1 MALLLLFV
9 PVIVVLLY
17 SFNASPSLV
26 VFHGFTLHWYS
37 SAISNSSI
45 RASLWTS
52 IEIAL
57 VTTVIT
63 AIAGSMLAFGL
74 HRGSRAIAAP
84 SDATLIARLVAPE
97 TATAV
102 ALLLLFTQVGVQL
115 DRFTIILGHIALCL
129 PFVAVIVRSRL
140 VSLNPEAEDAAMDLG
155 ATRVGALRLVAL
167 PALWPSI
174 AAASMLVFVLSFDD
188 FVTSYFTS
196 GIGVSPLP
204 IVIYSMLRF
213 GVTPAVNAI
222 GVMMMILSLAVTAVA
237 VALLRIARRRR
248 TALRPAAEAS

>member
-1 MALLLLFV
+1 MALLLLFT
-9 PVIVVLLY
+9 PVFVVLLY
-17 SFNASPSLV
+17 SFNSNPSLV

-45 RASLWTS
+45 RASLWAS

-63 AIAGSMLAFGL
+63 AIAGTMLAFGL
-74 HRGSRAIAAP
+74 QRGSRWTAGP
-84 SDATLIARLVAPE
+84 SDATLVARLVAPE

-115 DRFTIILGHIALCL
+115 DRFTIILGHVALCL

-222 GVMMMILSLAVTAVA
+222 GVMMMVLSLAVTAVA
-237 VALLRIARRRR
+237 AVLLRIARRRR
-248 TALRPAAEAS
+248 TTLRAEETR